1 MAATVSHTAYVTN
14 ANIFCGCFA
23 AFASDIHS
31 IRTPRRFISGNDC
44 HFVFQG
50 KKRPNVREDRFL
62 RHIVFKSLLPC
73 HFALT
78 NAAFFAMMK
87 ADQNKG
93 ESV

>member
-31 IRTPRRFISGNDC
+31 IRPPRRFISGND
-44 HFVFQG
+44 
-50 KKRPNVREDRFL
+50 
-62 RHIVFKSLLPC
+62 C